1 LPYLLKVGHFRRRNL
16 GAYFRI
22 EQNRSTQIK
31 SLKIVLFDQFFSE
44 RKQSSQVKKT
54 KKKNKQKKRAL
65 AEVIVTFSTC
75 SSRHCRSPT

>member
-1 LPYLLKVGHFRRRNL
+1 LSYLLKVGHFRRRNL

-54 KKKNKQKKRAL
+54 QKKKQTEENAHSLK
-65 AEVIVTFSTC
+65 
-75 SSRHCRSPT
+75 

>member
-44 RKQSSQVKKT
+44 RKQSSQVKKNQ
-54 KKKNKQKKRAL
+54 KKKQTEETR
-65 AEVIVTFSTC
+65 T
-75 SSRHCRSPT
+75 R